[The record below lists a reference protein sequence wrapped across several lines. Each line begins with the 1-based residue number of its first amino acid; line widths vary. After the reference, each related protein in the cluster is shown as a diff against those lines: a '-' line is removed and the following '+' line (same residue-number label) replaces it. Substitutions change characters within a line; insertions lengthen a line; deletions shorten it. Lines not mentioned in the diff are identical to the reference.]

1 MRLLLAED
9 EKSLSKAVV
18 YLLEHNNYQVDAA
31 YDGEEAL
38 EALETGNYD
47 GAILDIMMPKKD
59 GLEVLGEIRRR
70 GSRIPVMMLTAKS
83 EVDDKVLGLDSG
95 ANDYMA
101 KPFAVQEFL
110 ARVRSM
116 IRVQTEQL
124 SPQLCMN
131 NIVLDR
137 KEMELSSLTGSFRLS
152 NKEFQMMEFFLCNP
166 AHRISAERLKEL
178 IWRDENDAELN
189 IVWIYISYL
198 RKKLTALHAEIQ
210 LEGTQESGYVLEEIK

>member
-18 YLLEHNNYQVDAA
+18 YLLEHDNYQVDAV

-38 EALETGNYD
+38 ASLETGNYD
-47 GAILDIMMPKKD
+47 GAILDIMMPGKD

-101 KPFAVQEFL
+101 KPFAVKEFL

-116 IRVQTEQL
+116 IRSQTE
-124 SPQLCMN
+124 PADPRLCME

-137 KEMELSSLTGSFRLS
+137 TEQELSSTSGSFRLS

-166 AHRISAERLKEL
+166 GHWISTERLMEL
-178 IWRDENDAELN
+178 LCRAEDGAEPN
-189 IVWIYISYL
+189 MIWIYVSYL
-198 RKKLTALHAEIQ
+198 RKKLTALHADIQ
-210 LEGTQESGYVLEEIK
+210 LEGNRDSGYMLEVVK